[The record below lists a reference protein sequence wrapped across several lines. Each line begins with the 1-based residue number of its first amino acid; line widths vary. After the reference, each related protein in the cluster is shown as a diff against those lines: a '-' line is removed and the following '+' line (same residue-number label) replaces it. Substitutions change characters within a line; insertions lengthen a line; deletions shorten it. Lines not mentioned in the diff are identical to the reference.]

1 MIYGNNFKHLWLISV
16 ELFHMYTVTYLASK
30 QNHSGD
36 HALLSLTH
44 QENMSLQLIPPKTP
58 LLLVTL
64 GYAGIYLFFL
74 FLAQNIDCGCR
85 GGSNMYPGAYPGGR
99 LEARAST

>member
-1 MIYGNNFKHLWLISV
+1 MIYGNNFKCLWLISV
-16 ELFHMYTVTYLASK
+16 ELFDSNLASK

-44 QENMSLQLIPPKTP
+44 QENMSVQSIPPKTP
-58 LLLVTL
+58 LLIVTL

-74 FLAQNIDCGCR
+74 FFG
-85 GGSNMYPGAYPGGR
+85 PKHR
-99 LEARAST
+99 LWVSKRF